1 MQRRGSE
8 RRRFVRVHD
17 NLVASVEPTSLG
29 VADGHT
35 LNFSVG
41 GVLLLLETFVEPGTE
56 LRVVLQLDAA
66 DEQMAFQARVVR
78 CRTQSDHSHEIAAEF
93 VGGSIGDHRL
103 LQDEI
108 SRRVGREPVP
118 PAPPMTA

>member
-8 RRRFVRVHD
+8 RRRFVRVDD
-17 NLVASVEPTSLG
+17 NVVASVEPTG
-29 VADGHT
+29 QAAADGHT

-41 GVLLLLETFVEPGTE
+41 GVLLLLERTIPTGTP
-56 LRVVLQLDAA
+56 LRVVLRLE
-66 DEQMAFQARVVR
+66 DESEIAFDARVVR
-78 CRTQSDHSHEIAAEF
+78 CRTQSDYAHEIAAEF
-93 VGGSIGDHRL
+93 VGGSAADHRR

-118 PAPPMTA
+118 TPPPLTA

>member
-41 GVLLLLETFVEPGTE
+41 GVLLLL
-56 LRVVLQLDAA
+56 
-66 DEQMAFQARVVR
+66 
-78 CRTQSDHSHEIAAEF
+78 
-93 VGGSIGDHRL
+93 
-103 LQDEI
+103 
-108 SRRVGREPVP
+108 
-118 PAPPMTA
+118 

>member
-17 NLVASVEPTSLG
+17 HLVASVEPTG
-29 VADGHT
+29 HGHADGHT

-41 GVLLLLETFVEPGTE
+41 GVLLLLESFIEPGTE
-56 LRVVLQLDAA
+56 LRVVLELDEA
-66 DEQMAFQARVVR
+66 DEQIAFDARVVR
-78 CRTQSDHSHEIAAEF
+78 CRTHSDRAHEVAAEF
-93 VGGSIGDHRL
+93 VGGSIADHRR

-118 PAPPMTA
+118 PVPPMTA

>member
-8 RRRFVRVHD
+8 RRRFVRVDD
-17 NLVASVEPTSLG
+17 NLVASVEPTGLG
-29 VADGHT
+29 PADGHT
-35 LNFSVG
+35 LNFSIG
-41 GVLLLLETFVEPGTE
+41 GVLLLLEDFIAPGTE
-56 LRVVLQLDAA
+56 LRVVLQLNEA
-66 DEQMAFQARVVR
+66 DEQMSFQARVVR
-78 CRTQSDHSHEIAAEF
+78 CRTQSDHAHEIAAEF
-93 VGGSIGDHRL
+93 VGGSAGDHRR

>member
-8 RRRFVRVHD
+8 RRRFIRVDDH
-17 NLVASVEPTSLG
+17 LVASVEPTGLSA
-29 VADGHT
+29 ADGHT

-41 GVLLLLETFVEPGTE
+41 GVLLLLETFIEPGTE
-56 LRVVLQLDAA
+56 LRIVLQLDEAG
-66 DEQMAFQARVVR
+66 EQMAFQARVVR
-78 CRTQSDHSHEIAAEF
+78 CRTQSDHAHEIAAEF
-93 VGGSIGDHRL
+93 VGGQVADHRR

-108 SRRVGREPVP
+108 SRRVGRQPVP

>member
-8 RRRFVRVHD
+8 RRRFIRVDDH
-17 NLVASVEPTSLG
+17 LVASVEPTGSSP
-29 VADGHT
+29 ADGHT

-41 GVLLLLETFVEPGTE
+41 GVLLLLETFIEPGTE
-56 LRVVLQLDAA
+56 LRIVLQLDEA

-78 CRTQSDHSHEIAAEF
+78 CRTQSDHAHEIAAEF
-93 VGGSIGDHRL
+93 VGGQVADHRR

>member
-8 RRRFVRVHD
+8 RRKFVRVDD
-17 NLVASVEPTSLG
+17 NVVASVEPTG
-29 VADGHT
+29 QVAADGHT

-41 GVLLLLETFVEPGTE
+41 GVLLLLERTIPSGTP
-56 LRVVLQLDAA
+56 LRVVLRLE
-66 DEQMAFQARVVR
+66 DESEIAFDARVVR
-78 CRTQSDHSHEIAAEF
+78 CRTQSDYAHEIAAEF
-93 VGGSIGDHRL
+93 VGGSAADHRR

-118 PAPPMTA
+118 PLPPLTA

>member
-17 NLVASVEPTSLG
+17 NLIASVEPTSL
-29 VADGHT
+29 
-35 LNFSVG
+35 
-41 GVLLLLETFVEPGTE
+41 ETYIEPGTE
-56 LRVVLQLDAA
+56 LRVVLQLDEG

-93 VGGSIGDHRL
+93 VGGSIGDHRR

>member
-17 NLVASVEPTSLG
+17 NLVASVEPTAIGL
-29 VADGHT
+29 ADGHT

-56 LRVVLQLDAA
+56 LRVVLELDEDETQLSFD
-66 DEQMAFQARVVR
+66 ARVVR
-78 CRTQSDHSHEIAAEF
+78 CRTQSDRSHEVAAEF
-93 VGGSIGDHRL
+93 VGGSIGDHRR

-108 SRRVGREPVP
+108 SRRVGRQPVP